1 MGWTIWGFPHCGEE
15 CKAFDLKSETHLHC
29 PPPLRAGPSEG
40 EELLALKQ
48 VETTYPRE
56 TKALREPKVTL
67 VPIPINMSMLTIKK
81 NKLLGENIS
90 IMI

>member
-1 MGWTIWGFPHCGEE
+1 M
-15 CKAFDLKSETHLHC
+15 
-29 PPPLRAGPSEG
+29 
-40 EELLALKQ
+40 
-48 VETTYPRE
+48 ETTYPRE

-67 VPIPINMSMLTIKK
+67 VPVPINVSMLTIKK